1 MYFIKVT
8 EVRVLRWESFLNYP
22 GGPKVLTRVLL
33 RGRQKEGEGYV
44 MTVVERD
51 HVTVETNVA
60 VMHFDDGGW
69 GPRQKKKKNVGCAQ
83 KLKKQRN
90 RLSRASRGNTAL
102 LTPRF
107 LTP

>member
-69 GPRQKKKKNVGCAQ
+69 GPRQKKKKKCGLCPEAE
-83 KLKKQRN
+83 KTKKQT
-90 RLSRASRGNTAL
+90 L
-102 LTPRF
+102 
-107 LTP
+107 